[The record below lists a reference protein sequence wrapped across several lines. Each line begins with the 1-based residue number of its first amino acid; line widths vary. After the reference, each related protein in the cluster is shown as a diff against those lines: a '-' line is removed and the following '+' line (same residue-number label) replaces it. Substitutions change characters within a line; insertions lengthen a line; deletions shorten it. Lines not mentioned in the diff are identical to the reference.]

1 MIRPTSIRQENAMTP
16 TTRLFT
22 TLILLASTVLAACA
36 TSGERQRFGA
46 EELAIYTRHAGEP
59 VDQIRSFR
67 LISWQPVSDFTL
79 LLEARL
85 NDWFLIE
92 VDGPCSGLPWA
103 NKIGFNQTMNALQ
116 ARFDSIVV
124 EGLPCRIRSI
134 RPVDKRAA
142 QEEIRALRAG
152 S

>member
-1 MIRPTSIRQENAMTP
+1 MTHSNRL
-16 TTRLFT
+16 TTI
-22 TLILLASTVLAACA
+22 LILAIAALLTACA

-46 EELAIYTRHAGEP
+46 EELAVYARHAGPP

-67 LISWQPVSDFTL
+67 LISWQPVSDQTI

-103 NKIGFNQTMNALQ
+103 HRIGFNQTMNSLQ
-116 ARFDSIVV
+116 ARFDSLVV
-124 EGLPCRIRSI
+124 EGLPCRIQSI
-134 RPVDKRAA
+134 RPVDRRAA
-142 QEEIRALRAG
+142 QDEIRALRAAR
-152 S
+152 

>member
-1 MIRPTSIRQENAMTP
+1 MPQP
-16 TTRLFT
+16 TRLLSILVLLT
-22 TLILLASTVLAACA
+22 ATLLAACA

-46 EELAIYTRHAGEP
+46 QELEIYTRHAGAP

-85 NDWFLIE
+85 NDWYLIE

-103 NKIGFNQTMNALQ
+103 NRIGFNQTMNALQ
-116 ARFDSIVV
+116 ARFDSVVV
-124 EGLPCRIRSI
+124 EGLPCRIRTI
-134 RPVDKRAA
+134 RPVDRRAA
-142 QEEIRALRAG
+142 QEEIRALRAAR
-152 S
+152 

>member
-1 MIRPTSIRQENAMTP
+1 MPQP
-16 TTRLFT
+16 TRL
-22 TLILLASTVLAACA
+22 LSILVLLAATLLAACA

-46 EELAIYTRHAGEP
+46 QELEVYTRHAGAP

-85 NDWFLIE
+85 NDWYLIE

-116 ARFDSIVV
+116 ARFDSVVV

-134 RPVDKRAA
+134 RPVDRRAA
-142 QEEIRALRAG
+142 LAEIRELQAAR
-152 S
+152 